1 MSNTQLLCPCSITL
15 AQVAVSTAYTQSIC
29 GEACAGHADPKNG
42 SVHDGDMGA
51 GRVCRDLRRDLS
63 LFLHDSSLFFHFTCT
78 TTRKYLFMLN
88 FSDVYNNT
96 PKSLFANWISIDHPE
111 IFAI

>member
-1 MSNTQLLCPCSITL
+1 MTATWERAASVATL
-15 AQVAVSTAYTQSIC
+15 
-29 GEACAGHADPKNG
+29 E
-42 SVHDGDMGA
+42 
-51 GRVCRDLRRDLS
+51 RDLS

-96 PKSLFANWISIDHPE
+96 PKSLFANRISIDQPE